1 METKALEKDFQKP
14 MDLLKKRRQYY
25 RSINVRIATVRV
37 GDVWHNIRTRV
48 LLTCWKTTYKSQA
61 IPEADNFK
69 IQFEIQIQ
77 KLQNLLVITGAK
89 FL

>member
-37 GDVWHNIRTRV
+37 EMYG
-48 LLTCWKTTYKSQA
+48 TTSE
-61 IPEADNFK
+61 PEYC
-69 IQFEIQIQ
+69 
-77 KLQNLLVITGAK
+77 
-89 FL
+89 